1 MKKLALVT
9 GGSRG
14 LGKEIA
20 IALSKK
26 FKVGIHYFRGKE
38 RSEEILRKIEENGRE
53 SVLIWGDLSTEKGV
67 REFINETKKNF
78 GEPDILINNFG
89 PIIFKNLFENELRD
103 WLYILQTNLLTPFL
117 LIKEFLPSMRE
128 KKWGRIINIGFS
140 ESLRPKAFTEIV
152 PYSISKN
159 ALLILTLSIAKM
171 ERDSGITCNMISPYL
186 LEEGIFPKGKRKV
199 TTTPF
204 EKISS
209 IVLHLCED
217 RASNLN
223 GKNFILKGLDVKI
236 QNFF

>member
-1 MKKLALVT
+1 MKRLALVT

-14 LGKEIA
+14 LGKKIA

-26 FKVGIHYFRGKE
+26 FRVGIHYFSGKK
-38 RSEEILRKIEENGRE
+38 RSEEIMRKIEENGGE
-53 SVLIWGDLSTEKGV
+53 SLLIWGDLTTEEGV
-67 REFINETKKNF
+67 REFIHETKKNL

-89 PIIFKNLFENELRD
+89 PIIFKNLLENELRD
-103 WLYILQTNLLTPFL
+103 WSYILQTNLLTPFL

-140 ESLRPKAFTEIV
+140 ESSRPKAFEEIV

-171 ERDSGITCNMISPYL
+171 ERDSGITCNMISPYI
-186 LEEGIFPKGKRKV
+186 LEEGISPKGKKKANI
-199 TTTPF
+199 TPF

-209 IVLHLCED
+209 LVLLLCED
-217 RASNLN
+217 KASNLN
-223 GKNFILKGLDVKI
+223 GKNFILKGLDMKI